1 MKITHLVDKGL
12 TEGETARLSTLLR
25 GLSSEFELGLVA
37 PEDSALVREL
47 SGTRVKICPLKRHK
61 EQRLLSTDIYKILML
76 LGKERPSVLH
86 LHSSYAVGRAARA
99 LGVRALVSEGEGSE
113 GLKRGRV
120 GDKFA
125 SFAISRTEGHSSELM
140 KGGVSP
146 SRIKS
151 LGCGVPEL
159 VPNGHS
165 CELTVISKCLCI
177 DEYRLVISALGRLS
191 PKLDV
196 RAELFVGE
204 GELLAARRLAA
215 LICPLG
221 RIRVSKREDFS
232 RFAPTL
238 PSVFVYPV
246 ASDTR
251 LPLLPMRFMSAGV
264 PVLLSDT
271 AQNREFFDI
280 CSGAHFFSVGD
291 PFSLARRLSTIVSDT
306 SLYESSSASAR
317 RTWEERYSPENMID
331 DYGRFYRAIAR
342 ADASIG

>member
-61 EQRLLSTDIYKILML
+61 EQRLLSTDVYKILML

-238 PSVFVYPV
+238 PSVFVYPACRSYQCALCLPECPFCCPIRHRT
-246 ASDTR
+246 ASSSTSVRGRIFSRWVTR
-251 LPLLPMRFMSAGV
+251 FRLRGALARLFPIPRFTKALPLRQGAPGKRDILPK
-264 PVLLSDT
+264 
-271 AQNREFFDI
+271 I
-280 CSGAHFFSVGD
+280 
-291 PFSLARRLSTIVSDT
+291 
-306 SLYESSSASAR
+306 
-317 RTWEERYSPENMID
+317 
-331 DYGRFYRAIAR
+331 
-342 ADASIG
+342 